1 MTRLIITQINTMN
14 NLEQWKGSI
23 TMSDIR
29 IEVDGE
35 DFKEKIPEEIII
47 VNEKTGEELVYK
59 FEGVALDQLPQ
70 SVDSFK

>member
-35 DFKEKIPEEIII
+35 DFKEKFQ
-47 VNEKTGEELVYK
+47 KKL
-59 FEGVALDQLPQ
+59 
-70 SVDSFK
+70 

>member
-59 FEGVALDQLPQ
+59 FEGVVLDQIPQ

>member
-1 MTRLIITQINTMN
+1 MTRLIITQFNTMN

-59 FEGVALDQLPQ
+59 FEGVVLDQLPQ

>member
-59 FEGVALDQLPQ
+59 FEGVVLDQLPQ

>member
-14 NLEQWKGSI
+14 NLEQCKGSI
-23 TMSDIR
+23 TISDIR

-59 FEGVALDQLPQ
+59 FEGVVMDQLPQ

>member
-59 FEGVALDQLPQ
+59 FEGVILDQIPQ